1 MSEAIQNA
9 AVAAPAESAAP
20 AETNETETNE
30 AVEGADAPA
39 ADLTKAE
46 KKEIQKRIEKFKL
59 KVDGQ
64 EEDFELDL
72 DDKEAIKKH
81 LQLSKVSQKR
91 MQESSEIRKAAEEFI
106 NELKTNPRRMMK
118 ELGINEKELAQ
129 IIMNEELADLEK
141 TPEQREIEKLQKQL
155 ADIEDNK
162 KKDEEARK
170 KSDFERMKAEAEQK
184 IETDISAALQMGG
197 VAKTPYTVRKM
208 AELMYVALEN
218 DIDLKPQDVVPLVRK
233 QMEADI
239 RELFSATSDDQLEE
253 FLKDQMPR
261 IRKRNVAKAK
271 AAPAAAAA
279 VKETTSAQTAKK
291 EEVKKISISDFLK
304 GKK

>member
-1 MSEAIQNA
+1 MSEAIANA
-9 AVAAPAESAAP
+9 AAAAPAESAP
-20 AETNETETNE
+20 AENNETTTETSD
-30 AVEGADAPA
+30 VLADAAAPA

-59 KVDGQ
+59 KIDGE

-72 DDKEAIKKH
+72 EDREAIKKH

-106 NELKTNPRRMMK
+106 TALQKDPRKIMK
-118 ELGINEKELAQ
+118 ELGVNEKELAQ
-129 IIMNEELADLEK
+129 MIMNEELADLEK
-141 TPEQREIEKLQKQL
+141 TPEQREIEKLQRQL
-155 ADIEDNK
+155 AEIEEK
-162 KKDEEARK
+162 KKTDEENRK
-170 KSDFERMKAEAEQK
+170 KSDFERMKQEAEQK

-271 AAPAAAAA
+271 AAPAAT
-279 VKETTSAQTAKK
+279 VKETSAAQPKK
-291 EEVKKISISDFLK
+291 EEIKKISISDFLK